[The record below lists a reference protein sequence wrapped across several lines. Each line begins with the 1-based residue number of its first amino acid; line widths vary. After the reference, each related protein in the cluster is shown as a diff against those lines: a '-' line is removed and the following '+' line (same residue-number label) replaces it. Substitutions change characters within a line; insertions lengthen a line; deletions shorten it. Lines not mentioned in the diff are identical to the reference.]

1 MKRIIGF
8 FVLAAGI
15 AACTGDDEY
24 TIDHFVGNDTIS
36 IVYHDQ
42 AVTIGPVADFVQVD
56 ADGADVVVRS
66 NTSKHLVL
74 RLSGSTTD
82 GSLLVYSQKKYTLL
96 LAGIDMTHADGP
108 AINNQCGKSLYV
120 VTAPGSIN
128 TLTDGSAYT
137 ERDIDQKA
145 TLFSEGQLFFRG
157 SGTLN
162 INALAKNA
170 IASDDYVVFDAGVV
184 NVNVAA
190 TGSHGVKAK
199 DSVLVNGG
207 TIGIAIAS
215 NGCKGIKSD
224 GTTTIL
230 GGNITISTTGDAYYK
245 TESGTTAD
253 DEVEDDDNTSS
264 CAGIKSDS
272 TFVMRAGVLTITSSG
287 DGGKGIN
294 CSQDILFEGG
304 TLSVTTTGTKKVA
317 KPKAVKSETAIVVS
331 GGSFEAVS
339 NASKACDNAGS
350 DAPQIVGTPAE
361 KVLTSHR
368 VVVKY

>member
-8 FVLAAGI
+8 LALTVGI

-24 TIDHFVGNDTIS
+24 TIDNFVGNDTIS
-36 IVYHDQ
+36 IVYNQ
-42 AVTIGPVADFVQVD
+42 ASVEVGPVANFVQVD
-56 ADGADVVVRS
+56 VDGAHVVVTS

-74 RLSGSTTD
+74 QLSGSTTD
-82 GSLLVYSQKKYTLL
+82 GSLLVYSQKKLTVL
-96 LAGIDMTHADGP
+96 LAGVDITHADGP

-120 VTAPGSIN
+120 VTAPGTVNS
-128 TLTDGSAYT
+128 LTDGTAYA
-137 ERDIDQKA
+137 ERAIDQKA
-145 TLFSEGQLFFRG
+145 TLFSEGQIYFRG

-162 INALAKNA
+162 VNANAKNA
-170 IASDDYVVFDAGVV
+170 IASDDYVVFDAGTV

-207 TIGIAIAS
+207 TIAIAIAS
-215 NGCKGIKSD
+215 DGCKGIKSD

-230 GGNITISTTGDAYYK
+230 GGNITISTTGNAYYK
-245 TESGTTAD
+245 TESTGN
-253 DEVEDDDNTSS
+253 DETEDDDNTSS

-272 TFVMRAGVLTITSSG
+272 TFVMRDGSLTITSSG

-294 CSQDILFEGG
+294 CSRDILFEGG

-317 KPKAVKSETAIVVS
+317 KPKAVKSETAIVIS
-331 GGSFEAVS
+331 GGSFQAVS
-339 NASKACDNAGS
+339 TVSKACDNAGN
-350 DAPQIVGTPAE
+350 DEPTIIGTPVE
-361 KVLTSHR
+361 QLLSSRK
-368 VVVKY
+368 VVVRF